1 MARDRTPRARRAGA
15 LDDARAQ
22 TPEIEYASGT
32 GFLLRVFWMG
42 LGNLLLVY
50 LAGSIGSLPSW
61 SLTWRDVA
69 YWITVGALLIARYVD
84 VARYDGLT
92 INSEPATQM
101 HVRRYAVAL
110 LVIASAIWSVAQSF
124 KA

>member
-1 MARDRTPRARRAGA
+1 MARERKRVAPRAGA
-15 LDDARAQ
+15 GRDASVQ
-22 TPEIEYASGT
+22 TPEHEYASGT

-50 LAGSIGSLPSW
+50 LAGGIARVPSW
-61 SLTWRDVA
+61 SLTWRDIA
-69 YWITVGALLIARYVD
+69 YWITVVALLTARYVD
-84 VARYDGLT
+84 VARYEGLT
-92 INSEPATQM
+92 INSAPATQM

-110 LVIASAIWSVAQSF
+110 LVIASLIWSAAQSF

>member
-1 MARDRTPRARRAGA
+1 MAKRHPPRRAGA
-15 LDDARAQ
+15 MGDARPQ
-22 TPEIEYASGT
+22 TPAIEYASGT
-32 GFLLRVFWMG
+32 GLLLRVFWMG

-50 LAGSIGSLPSW
+50 LAGSIARGSSW
-61 SLTWRDVA
+61 SLTWRDIA
-69 YWITVGALLIARYVD
+69 YWITVVALVSARYLD

-92 INSEPATQM
+92 INSEPATQA

-110 LVIASAIWSVAQSF
+110 LVIAGAIWGVAQSL

>member
-1 MARDRTPRARRAGA
+1 
-15 LDDARAQ
+15 
-22 TPEIEYASGT
+22 
-32 GFLLRVFWMG
+32 MG

-50 LAGSIGSLPSW
+50 LAGSIARVPSW
-61 SLTWRDVA
+61 SLTWRDIA
-69 YWITVGALLIARYVD
+69 YWITVVALVTARYLD

-92 INSEPATQM
+92 INSEPATQF

-110 LVIASAIWSVAQSF
+110 LVIASAMWGVAQSF